1 MTVYPTLYTK
11 KISQEI
17 EKTPDE
23 YLPALLEMIRLFRE
37 TVTLKPADESFVQ
50 GWKEAMNN
58 ELLPIDQLWEGIH
71 AA

>member
-1 MTVYPTLYTK
+1 MNTYPSIYTK

-17 EKTPDE
+17 KKTPDE
-23 YLPALLEMIRLFRE
+23 YLPALLEMIHLFRE
-37 TVTLKPADESFVQ
+37 AVTLKPADESFEQ

-58 ELLPIDQLWEGIH
+58 ELLPVDQLWDGIN

>member
-1 MTVYPTLYTK
+1 MTAYPSVYTE

-37 TVTLKPADESFVQ
+37 TVTLKPADESFEQ
-50 GWKEAMNN
+50 GWREAMRD
-58 ELLPIDQLWEGIH
+58 ELLPIEQLWDGIN